1 MPAIISLSGQ
11 LADFDG
17 PVLLTILELAE
28 SSGALRVD
36 SPSGTGLLFFDKGAV
51 VHAEARPRGDN
62 ATVHGDLAAFHVL
75 GWQEGEFFLQHRDS
89 TPASNVER
97 SNQGLCLDAMR
108 LLDESRHGKPRFAL
122 TGEPP
127 EDLDPAKKRLT
138 AALSAR
144 TSTLATLATTC
155 GISPLTAYWHLEQLK
170 DFGAV
175 TRCEIEGAPGMVPAT
190 SPAEVIR
197 VLVVDDSTLMQRAIR
212 RILEA
217 DQMIEVVG
225 TANDGREALE
235 LLSALKP
242 DVISLDLFMPVM
254 DGVTTLKR
262 IMLTAPV
269 PTVIM
274 TSANPE
280 DLDRTFESILQLGAI
295 DFITKPARSR
305 GSMETQ
311 AANIRNRFR
320 KAAAVSLRGIRMMF
334 RPPERPAKLGG
345 LRQDCQG
352 AVVAIGGTGGC
363 LSLMQ
368 LVTCLD
374 PGLQVAVLSVL
385 AFPKEFLK
393 GLAAYLDKWSAF
405 DVVLAQE
412 GRPIQA
418 GVCYLA
424 STAEPPRIRRSGDP
438 AIFVRGHRHLRGIT
452 PTLMDVA
459 SAFED
464 KAIGLLL
471 SGEAGDSLA
480 GLAAVRAAGG
490 IALAQLPTSCLDPEQ
505 SHAAIDQGLID
516 RVVLLPNLTSDLSQ
530 ILAGRVASRI

>member
-1 MPAIISLSGQ
+1 MPAIRLSGQ

-17 PVLLTILELAE
+17 PVLLTLMELAE
-28 SSGALRVD
+28 SSGSLRVD
-36 SPSGTGLLFFDKGAV
+36 SPSGTCLLFFDKGAV
-51 VHAEARPRGDN
+51 VYAEALPRGDRE
-62 ATVHGDLAAFHVL
+62 TVDGDLAAFHVL
-75 GWQEGEFFLQHRDS
+75 GWQEGEFRLSRPDS
-89 TPASNVER
+89 TPANNVER
-97 SNQGLCLDAMR
+97 SNQALCLDAMR
-108 LLDESRHGKPRFAL
+108 LLDESRNGKPCFVA
-122 TGEPP
+122 TGTLP
-127 EDLDPAKKRLT
+127 EAPSAAEKRVT
-138 AALSAR
+138 EALSAR
-144 TSTLATLATTC
+144 PSTLAALATTC
-155 GISPLTAYWHLEQLK
+155 GMSPLTAYWHLEQLEN
-170 DFGAV
+170 FGAV
-175 TRCEIEGAPGMVPAT
+175 TRREVEGAPGLVPVA
-190 SPAEVIR
+190 SSAEIIR
-197 VLVVDDSTLMQRAIR
+197 VLVVDDSPLMQRAIR

-225 TANDGREALE
+225 TAKNGREALE
-235 LLSALKP
+235 LLSTLKP
-242 DVISLDLFMPVM
+242 DVVSLDLFMPVM

-311 AANIRNRFR
+311 AANIRHRFR

-334 RPPERPAKLGG
+334 RPPKPPAKLGA
-345 LRQDCQG
+345 LRQECQA
-352 AVVAIGGTGGC
+352 AVVAVGGTGGC

-374 PGLQVAVLSVL
+374 PGLQVAVLGVL
-385 AFPKEFLK
+385 AFPEEFLK
-393 GLAAYLDKWSAF
+393 GLATYLDKWSAF
-405 DVVLAQE
+405 DVVLAEE

-424 STAEPPRIRRSGDP
+424 SIAEPPRIRRSGDL
-438 AIFVRGHRHLRGIT
+438 ALFVPGHRHIQGAT

-459 SAFED
+459 AAFED
-464 KAIGLLL
+464 RAIGLLL
-471 SGEAGDSLA
+471 SGEAGDTPA

-505 SHAAIDQGLID
+505 SHEAIDQGLID

-530 ILAGRVASRI
+530 ILAGRIASRL